1 MPVSVSSVHRLVKGA
16 VLGLALLGMA
26 AAVRAQDEDAGAQLT
41 LELRQ
46 LRSEVDFLRDQ
57 LETGGGV
64 ADVRF
69 ESLQARIDQSLE
81 YATAVSE
88 EADRASRLAESAL
101 RSTSEL
107 TFKIASLEETIAA
120 MQDQI
125 DALSAA
131 APPEAPEEVLDTA
144 PAPVAATDPAA
155 VEAEAEAGAD
165 QAVAA
170 VDEDAQPGA
179 VAPALPKD
187 RPEDGIPAHETLA
200 GDPDYVEPQSEA
212 NTEAGPETEAEPP
225 TEPESEAEP
234 AASATEAASA
244 DTPAGPADTAEIDTA
259 VDPDEADETETEDFS
274 DTFGAAAPVVPA
286 KRPEAPAHVAVNDD
300 SAALT
305 AATEIDEATR
315 EAFEAASD
323 LFDAGDFSGASA
335 ALRQVID
342 TGVLGDDEA
351 NALFMLG
358 TAYLRAGDY
367 PLAIQVLAQGLRSF
381 PTSDFAARSILNLAD
396 ALNAN
401 GQRAEGC
408 RLLSFVPV
416 EYPLDTDA
424 IADASARSEQLDC

>member
-1 MPVSVSSVHRLVKGA
+1 MPVSVSGVHRLVKGA
-16 VLGLALLGMA
+16 ALGLALLGVA
-26 AAVRAQDEDAGAQLT
+26 ATGGAQDEDAGAQLE

-46 LRSEVDFLRDQ
+46 LRGEVDFLRDQ

-69 ESLQARIDQSLE
+69 ESLQARIDQLLE
-81 YATAVSE
+81 YATAVNE
-88 EADRASRLAESAL
+88 EADSAARLAESAL

-120 MQDQI
+120 MQAQI
-125 DALSAA
+125 DALSASA
-131 APPEAPEEVLDTA
+131 DSTTSETASDPSPA
-144 PAPVAATDPAA
+144 PAD
-155 VEAEAEAGAD
+155 
-165 QAVAA
+165 AA
-170 VDEDAQPGA
+170 VDSAAQAGV
-179 VAPALPKD
+179 VAPALPKG
-187 RPEDGIPAHETLA
+187 RPEEGIPAHEALE
-200 GDPDYVEPQSEA
+200 GDPDYVEPDSEA
-212 NTEAGPETEAEPP
+212 NTEAGPETESQIEPETEPESDAEPP

-234 AASATEAASA
+234 AASAIEAAPA
-244 DTPAGPADTAEIDTA
+244 DTPADTVDTAEIDA
-259 VDPDEADETETEDFS
+259 ALDPDEADETETEDFS
-274 DTFGAAAPVVPA
+274 DTFGATAPVVPA
-286 KRPEAPAHVAVNDD
+286 KRPEAPAYVTIDDD
-300 SAALT
+300 SAVVSGSS
-305 AATEIDEATR
+305 EIDEATR
-315 EAFEAASD
+315 AAFEAASD
-323 LFDAGDFSGASA
+323 LFNSGDFSGASA

-342 TGVLGDDEA
+342 TGALGDDEA
-351 NALFMLG
+351 EALFMLG
-358 TAYLRAGDY
+358 TTYLRAGDY

>member
-1 MPVSVSSVHRLVKGA
+1 MPVSVSGVHRLAKGGA
-16 VLGLALLGMA
+16 LGLALLGMA
-26 AAVRAQDEDAGAQLT
+26 ATVRAQDEDSGAQLA

-69 ESLQARIDQSLE
+69 ESLQARIDQLLE

-101 RSTSEL
+101 RSASEF

-120 MQDQI
+120 LQDQI
-125 DALSAA
+125 DTLRAA
-131 APPEAPEEVLDTA
+131 APAAAPQEVLDTA
-144 PAPVAATDPAA
+144 PAPAAAPDPAA
-155 VEAEAEAGAD
+155 VDAEAD
-165 QAVAA
+165 QAV
-170 VDEDAQPGA
+170 

-187 RPEDGIPAHETLA
+187 RPEGGIPAHEALA
-200 GDPDYVEPQSEA
+200 GDPDYVEPEGGAEA
-212 NTEAGPETEAEPP
+212 EAEAAPETE
-225 TEPESEAEP
+225 TETETETESESESEASGAEVAQAGMP
-234 AASATEAASA
+234 AAA
-244 DTPAGPADTAEIDTA
+244 DDTA
-259 VDPDEADETETEDFS
+259 VSDTAAQPDEGSETETDTDTETEDFS
-274 DTFGAAAPVVPA
+274 DTFGAAAPAVPA
-286 KRPEAPAHVAVNDD
+286 VRPDAPDHFQLDD
-300 SAALT
+300 ASAAIASS
-305 AATEIDEATR
+305 AAIDEAPR
-315 EAFEAASD
+315 GAFGSAGELFEA
-323 LFDAGDFSGASA
+323 GDCRGASE

-342 TGVLGDDEA
+342 TGILGNDEA
-351 NALFMLG
+351 EALFMLG
-358 TAYLRAGDY
+358 TAYLRAGDH

-416 EYPLDTDA
+416 EYPLDTEA
-424 IADASARSEQLDC
+424 ISDASARSEQLDC

>member
-1 MPVSVSSVHRLVKGA
+1 MPVSVSGVHRLAKGGA
-16 VLGLALLGMA
+16 LGLALLGMA
-26 AAVRAQDEDAGAQLT
+26 ATVRAQDEDAGAQLA

-69 ESLQARIDQSLE
+69 ESLQARIDQLLD

-125 DALSAA
+125 DTLSAA
-131 APPEAPEEVLDTA
+131 APAAAPEEVPDTA
-144 PAPVAATDPAA
+144 PAPVAASDPAA
-155 VEAEAEAGAD
+155 VDAEAD
-165 QAVAA
+165 QAV
-170 VDEDAQPGA
+170 

-187 RPEDGIPAHETLA
+187 RPEDGIPAHEALA
-200 GDPDYVEPQSEA
+200 GDPDYVEPEGGAEAEAARETESETETETETVSEA
-212 NTEAGPETEAEPP
+212 SGAEV
-225 TEPESEAEP
+225 AQ
-234 AASATEAASA
+234 A
-244 DTPAGPADTAEIDTA
+244 DTPAAADDRAASDTAA
-259 VDPDEADETETEDFS
+259 QPDEGSETETDAEDFS
-274 DTFGAAAPVVPA
+274 DTFGAAAPAVPA
-286 KRPEAPAHVAVNDD
+286 LRPEAPAHVQLDD
-300 SAALT
+300 DRAAL
-305 AATEIDEATR
+305 AASAEIDEATR

-323 LFDAGDFSGASA
+323 LFEAGDFSGASA

-342 TGVLGDDEA
+342 TGALGSEEA
-351 NALFMLG
+351 EALYMLG

-424 IADASARSEQLDC
+424 ISDASARSEQLDC

>member
-1 MPVSVSSVHRLVKGA
+1 
-16 VLGLALLGMA
+16 MA
-26 AAVRAQDEDAGAQLT
+26 ATVRAQDEDAGAQLA

-69 ESLQARIDQSLE
+69 ESLQARIDQLLD

-125 DALSAA
+125 DTLSAA
-131 APPEAPEEVLDTA
+131 APAAAPEEVPDTA
-144 PAPVAATDPAA
+144 PAPVAASDPAA
-155 VEAEAEAGAD
+155 VDAEAD
-165 QAVAA
+165 QAV
-170 VDEDAQPGA
+170 

-187 RPEDGIPAHETLA
+187 RPEDGIPAHEALA
-200 GDPDYVEPQSEA
+200 GDPDYVEPEGGAEAEAARETESETETETETVSEA
-212 NTEAGPETEAEPP
+212 SGAKVAQ
-225 TEPESEAEP
+225 
-234 AASATEAASA
+234 A
-244 DTPAGPADTAEIDTA
+244 DTPAAADDTAGSDTA
-259 VDPDEADETETEDFS
+259 AQPDAGSETETETEDFS
-274 DTFGAAAPVVPA
+274 DTFGAAAPAVPA
-286 KRPEAPAHVAVNDD
+286 LRPEAPAHVQLDD
-300 SAALT
+300 DRAAL
-305 AATEIDEATR
+305 AASAEIDEATR

-323 LFDAGDFSGASA
+323 LFEAGDFSGASA

-342 TGVLGDDEA
+342 TGALGSEEA
-351 NALFMLG
+351 EALYMLG

-424 IADASARSEQLDC
+424 ISDASARSEQLDC

>member
-1 MPVSVSSVHRLVKGA
+1 MPVSVSGVHRLAKGGA
-16 VLGLALLGMA
+16 LGLALLGMA
-26 AAVRAQDEDAGAQLT
+26 ATVRAQDENAGIQLA

-69 ESLQARIDQSLE
+69 ESLQARIDQLLD

-120 MQDQI
+120 IQDQI
-125 DALSAA
+125 DTLSAA
-131 APPEAPEEVLDTA
+131 AHVAAPKEVSDTA
-144 PAPVAATDPAA
+144 PAPVAASVD
-155 VEAEAEAGAD
+155 AEAD
-165 QAVAA
+165 QAV
-170 VDEDAQPGA
+170 

-187 RPEDGIPAHETLA
+187 RPEDGMPAHQAIA
-200 GDPDYVEPQSEA
+200 GDPDDVQ
-212 NTEAGPETEAEPP
+212 PEGGVEAEAA
-225 TEPESEAEP
+225 PE
-234 AASATEAASA
+234 
-244 DTPAGPADTAEIDTA
+244 I
-259 VDPDEADETETEDFS
+259 ETETEDFS
-274 DTFGAAAPVVPA
+274 DTFGAAAPAVPA
-286 KRPEAPAHVAVNDD
+286 LRPEAPAHVQLDD
-300 SAALT
+300 DRAAL
-305 AATEIDEATR
+305 AASAEIDEATR

-323 LFDAGDFSGASA
+323 LFEAGDFSGASA

-342 TGVLGDDEA
+342 TGALGSEEA
-351 NALFMLG
+351 EALYILG

-424 IADASARSEQLDC
+424 ISDASARSEQLDC

>member
-1 MPVSVSSVHRLVKGA
+1 MPVSVSGVHRLAKGGA
-16 VLGLALLGMA
+16 LGLALLGMA
-26 AAVRAQDEDAGAQLT
+26 ATVRAQDEDAGAQLA

-69 ESLQARIDQSLE
+69 ESLQARIDQLLD

-125 DALSAA
+125 DTLSAA
-131 APPEAPEEVLDTA
+131 APAAAPEEVPDTA
-144 PAPVAATDPAA
+144 PAPVAASDPAA
-155 VEAEAEAGAD
+155 VDAEAD
-165 QAVAA
+165 QAV
-170 VDEDAQPGA
+170 

-187 RPEDGIPAHETLA
+187 RPENGIPAHEALA
-200 GDPDYVEPQSEA
+200 GDPDYVEPEGGAEAEAEAARETESETETVSEA
-212 NTEAGPETEAEPP
+212 SGAEV
-225 TEPESEAEP
+225 AQ
-234 AASATEAASA
+234 A
-244 DTPAGPADTAEIDTA
+244 DTPAAADDRAASDTAA
-259 VDPDEADETETEDFS
+259 QPDEGSETETDAEDFS
-274 DTFGAAAPVVPA
+274 DTFGAAAPAVPA
-286 KRPEAPAHVAVNDD
+286 LRPEAPAHVQLDD
-300 SAALT
+300 DRAAL
-305 AATEIDEATR
+305 AASAEIDEATR

-323 LFDAGDFSGASA
+323 LFEAGDFSGASA

-342 TGVLGDDEA
+342 TGALGSEEA
-351 NALFMLG
+351 EALYMLG

-424 IADASARSEQLDC
+424 ISDASARSEQLDC

>member
-1 MPVSVSSVHRLVKGA
+1 MPVSVSGVHRLAKGGA
-16 VLGLALLGMA
+16 LGLALLGMA
-26 AAVRAQDEDAGAQLT
+26 ATVRAQDEDSGAQLA

-69 ESLQARIDQSLE
+69 ESLQARIDQLLE

-101 RSTSEL
+101 RSASEL

-125 DALSAA
+125 DTLSAA
-131 APPEAPEEVLDTA
+131 APAAAPQEVLDTA
-144 PAPVAATDPAA
+144 PAPVAASDPAA
-155 VEAEAEAGAD
+155 VDAEAD
-165 QAVAA
+165 QAV
-170 VDEDAQPGA
+170 

-187 RPEDGIPAHETLA
+187 RPEGGIPAHEALA
-200 GDPDYVEPQSEA
+200 GDPDYVEPEGGAEA
-212 NTEAGPETEAEPP
+212 EAAPETE
-225 TEPESEAEP
+225 TETETETESESESEASGAEVAQAGMP
-234 AASATEAASA
+234 AAA
-244 DTPAGPADTAEIDTA
+244 DDTA
-259 VDPDEADETETEDFS
+259 VSDTAAQPDEGSETETDTDTETEDFS
-274 DTFGAAAPVVPA
+274 DTFGAAAPAVPA
-286 KRPEAPAHVAVNDD
+286 VRPDAPDHFQLDDD
-300 SAALT
+300 SADIASS
-305 AATEIDEATR
+305 AEIDEATR
-315 EAFEAASD
+315 EAFETASD
-323 LFDAGDFSGASA
+323 LFEAGDFRGASE

-342 TGVLGDDEA
+342 TGILGNDEA
-351 NALFMLG
+351 EALFMLG
-358 TAYLRAGDY
+358 TAYLRAGNH

-416 EYPLDTDA
+416 EYPLDTEA
-424 IADASARSEQLDC
+424 ISDASARSEQLDC

>member
-1 MPVSVSSVHRLVKGA
+1 MVYLERDRTGMPVSVSGVHRLAKGGA
-16 VLGLALLGMA
+16 LGLALLGMA
-26 AAVRAQDEDAGAQLT
+26 ATVRAQDEDAGAQLA

-69 ESLQARIDQSLE
+69 ESLQARIDQLLD

-125 DALSAA
+125 DTLSAA
-131 APPEAPEEVLDTA
+131 APAAAPEEVPDTA
-144 PAPVAATDPAA
+144 PAPVAASDPAA
-155 VEAEAEAGAD
+155 VDAEAD
-165 QAVAA
+165 QAV
-170 VDEDAQPGA
+170 

-187 RPEDGIPAHETLA
+187 RPEDGIPAHEALA
-200 GDPDYVEPQSEA
+200 GDPDYEEPEGGAAAEAARETESETETVSEA
-212 NTEAGPETEAEPP
+212 SGAEV
-225 TEPESEAEP
+225 AQ
-234 AASATEAASA
+234 A
-244 DTPAGPADTAEIDTA
+244 DTPAAADDRAGSDTAA
-259 VDPDEADETETEDFS
+259 QPDAGSETETDAEDFS
-274 DTFGAAAPVVPA
+274 DTFGAAAPAVPA
-286 KRPEAPAHVAVNDD
+286 LRPEAPAHVQLDD
-300 SAALT
+300 DRAAL
-305 AATEIDEATR
+305 AALAEIDEATR

-323 LFDAGDFSGASA
+323 LFEAGDFSGASA

-342 TGVLGDDEA
+342 TGALGSEEA
-351 NALFMLG
+351 EAFYMLG

-424 IADASARSEQLDC
+424 ISDASARSEQLDC

>member
-1 MPVSVSSVHRLVKGA
+1 MPVSVSGVHRLAKGGA
-16 VLGLALLGMA
+16 LGLALLGMA
-26 AAVRAQDEDAGAQLT
+26 ATVRAQDEDAGAQLA

-69 ESLQARIDQSLE
+69 ESLQARIDQLLD

-125 DALSAA
+125 DTLSAA
-131 APPEAPEEVLDTA
+131 APAAAPEEVPDTA
-144 PAPVAATDPAA
+144 PAPVAASDPAA
-155 VEAEAEAGAD
+155 VDAEAD
-165 QAVAA
+165 QAV
-170 VDEDAQPGA
+170 

-187 RPEDGIPAHETLA
+187 RPENGIPAHEALA
-200 GDPDYVEPQSEA
+200 GDPDYIEPE
-212 NTEAGPETEAEPP
+212 GGTEAEAEAAQE
-225 TEPESEAEP
+225 TESETETETETVSEASGAEV
-234 AASATEAASA
+234 AQA
-244 DTPAGPADTAEIDTA
+244 DTPAAADDRAASDTAA
-259 VDPDEADETETEDFS
+259 QPDEGSETETDAEDFS
-274 DTFGAAAPVVPA
+274 DTFGAAAPAVPA
-286 KRPEAPAHVAVNDD
+286 LRPEAPAHVQLDD
-300 SAALT
+300 DRAAL
-305 AATEIDEATR
+305 AASAEIDEATR

-323 LFDAGDFSGASA
+323 LFEAGDFSGASA

-342 TGVLGDDEA
+342 TGALGSEEA
-351 NALFMLG
+351 EALYMLG

-424 IADASARSEQLDC
+424 ISDASARSEQLDC

>member
-1 MPVSVSSVHRLVKGA
+1 MVYLERDRTGMPVSVSGLHRLAKGGA
-16 VLGLALLGMA
+16 LGLALLGMA
-26 AAVRAQDEDAGAQLT
+26 ATVRAQDEDAGAQLA

-69 ESLQARIDQSLE
+69 ESLQARIDQLLD

-125 DALSAA
+125 DTLSAA
-131 APPEAPEEVLDTA
+131 APAAAPEEVPDTA
-144 PAPVAATDPAA
+144 PAPVAASDTAA
-155 VEAEAEAGAD
+155 VDAEAD
-165 QAVAA
+165 QAV
-170 VDEDAQPGA
+170 

-187 RPEDGIPAHETLA
+187 RPEDGIPAHEALA
-200 GDPDYVEPQSEA
+200 GDPDYVEPEGGAEAEAARETESETETETETVSEA
-212 NTEAGPETEAEPP
+212 SGAEV
-225 TEPESEAEP
+225 AQ
-234 AASATEAASA
+234 A
-244 DTPAGPADTAEIDTA
+244 DTPVAADDRAASDTAA
-259 VDPDEADETETEDFS
+259 QPDAGSETETDAEDFS
-274 DTFGAAAPVVPA
+274 DTFGAAAPAVPA
-286 KRPEAPAHVAVNDD
+286 LRPEAPAHVQLDD
-300 SAALT
+300 DRAAL
-305 AATEIDEATR
+305 AASAEIDEATR

-323 LFDAGDFSGASA
+323 LFEAGDFSGASA

-342 TGVLGDDEA
+342 TGALGSEEA
-351 NALFMLG
+351 EALYMLG

-424 IADASARSEQLDC
+424 ISDASARSEQLDC

>member
-1 MPVSVSSVHRLVKGA
+1 MPVSVSGVHRLAKGGA
-16 VLGLALLGMA
+16 LGLALLGMA
-26 AAVRAQDEDAGAQLT
+26 ATVRAQDEDSGAQLA

-69 ESLQARIDQSLE
+69 ESLQARIDQLLE

-101 RSTSEL
+101 RSASEL

-125 DALSAA
+125 DTLSAA
-131 APPEAPEEVLDTA
+131 APAAAPQEVLDTA
-144 PAPVAATDPAA
+144 PAPVAASGPAA
-155 VEAEAEAGAD
+155 VDAEAD
-165 QAVAA
+165 QAV
-170 VDEDAQPGA
+170 

-187 RPEDGIPAHETLA
+187 RPEGGIPAHEALA
-200 GDPDYVEPQSEA
+200 GDPDYVEPEGGAEA
-212 NTEAGPETEAEPP
+212 EAEAAPETE
-225 TEPESEAEP
+225 TETETETESESESEASGAEVAQAGMP
-234 AASATEAASA
+234 AAA
-244 DTPAGPADTAEIDTA
+244 DDTA
-259 VDPDEADETETEDFS
+259 VSDTAAQPDEGSETETDTDTETEDFS
-274 DTFGAAAPVVPA
+274 DTFGAAAPAVPA
-286 KRPEAPAHVAVNDD
+286 VRPDAPDHFQLDDD
-300 SAALT
+300 SADIASS
-305 AATEIDEATR
+305 AVIDEATR
-315 EAFEAASD
+315 EAFETASD
-323 LFDAGDFSGASA
+323 LFEAGDFRGASE

-342 TGVLGDDEA
+342 TGILGNDEA
-351 NALFMLG
+351 EALFMLG
-358 TAYLRAGDY
+358 TAYLRAGDH

-416 EYPLDTDA
+416 EYPLDTEA
-424 IADASARSEQLDC
+424 ISDASARSEQLDC

>member
-1 MPVSVSSVHRLVKGA
+1 MPVSVSGVHRLVKGA
-16 VLGLALLGMA
+16 ALGLALLGVA
-26 AAVRAQDEDAGAQLT
+26 ATGGAQDEDAGAQLE

-46 LRSEVDFLRDQ
+46 LRGEVDFLRDQ

-69 ESLQARIDQSLE
+69 ESLQARIDQLLE
-81 YATAVSE
+81 YATAVNE
-88 EADRASRLAESAL
+88 EADSAARLAESAL

-120 MQDQI
+120 MQAQI
-125 DALSAA
+125 DALSASA
-131 APPEAPEEVLDTA
+131 DSTTSETA
-144 PAPVAATDPAA
+144 SDPSPAPTD
-155 VEAEAEAGAD
+155 
-165 QAVAA
+165 AA
-170 VDEDAQPGA
+170 VDSAAQAGV
-179 VAPALPKD
+179 VAPALPKG
-187 RPEDGIPAHETLA
+187 RPEEGIPAHEALE
-200 GDPDYVEPQSEA
+200 GDPDYVEPDSEA
-212 NTEAGPETEAEPP
+212 NTEAGPETEPESDAEPP
-225 TEPESEAEP
+225 TEPEPEPESEAEP
-234 AASATEAASA
+234 AASATEAAPA
-244 DTPAGPADTAEIDTA
+244 DTPADTVDTAEIDTA
-259 VDPDEADETETEDFS
+259 VDPDEADEPETEDFS

-286 KRPEAPAHVAVNDD
+286 KRPEAPAYVTIDDD
-300 SAALT
+300 SAVVSGSS
-305 AATEIDEATR
+305 EIDEATR

-323 LFDAGDFSGASA
+323 LFNSGDFSGASA

-351 NALFMLG
+351 EALFMLG
-358 TAYLRAGDY
+358 TTYLRAGDY

>member
-1 MPVSVSSVHRLVKGA
+1 MPVSVSGVHRLAKGGA
-16 VLGLALLGMA
+16 LGLALLGMA
-26 AAVRAQDEDAGAQLT
+26 ATVRAQDEDAGAQLA

-69 ESLQARIDQSLE
+69 ESLQARIDQLLD

-125 DALSAA
+125 DTLSAA
-131 APPEAPEEVLDTA
+131 APAAAPEEVPDTA
-144 PAPVAATDPAA
+144 PAPVAASDPAA
-155 VEAEAEAGAD
+155 VGAEAD
-165 QAVAA
+165 QAV
-170 VDEDAQPGA
+170 

-187 RPEDGIPAHETLA
+187 RPENGIPAHEALA
-200 GDPDYVEPQSEA
+200 GDLDYIEPE
-212 NTEAGPETEAEPP
+212 GGTEAEAEAAQE
-225 TEPESEAEP
+225 TESETETETETVSEASGAEV
-234 AASATEAASA
+234 AQA
-244 DTPAGPADTAEIDTA
+244 DTPAAADDRAASDTAA
-259 VDPDEADETETEDFS
+259 QPDEGRETETDAEDFS
-274 DTFGAAAPVVPA
+274 DTFGAAAPAVPA
-286 KRPEAPAHVAVNDD
+286 LRPEAPTHVQLDD
-300 SAALT
+300 DRAAL
-305 AATEIDEATR
+305 AASAEIDEATR

-323 LFDAGDFSGASA
+323 LFEAGDFSGASA

-342 TGVLGDDEA
+342 TGALGSEEA
-351 NALFMLG
+351 EALYMLG

-424 IADASARSEQLDC
+424 ISDASARSEQLDC

>member
-1 MPVSVSSVHRLVKGA
+1 MPVSVSGLHRLAKGGA
-16 VLGLALLGMA
+16 LGLALFGMA
-26 AAVRAQDEDAGAQLT
+26 ATVRAQDEDAGAQLA

-69 ESLQARIDQSLE
+69 ESLQARIDQLLD

-125 DALSAA
+125 DTLSAA
-131 APPEAPEEVLDTA
+131 APAAAPEEVPDTA
-144 PAPVAATDPAA
+144 PAPVAASDTAA
-155 VEAEAEAGAD
+155 VDAEAD
-165 QAVAA
+165 QAV
-170 VDEDAQPGA
+170 

-200 GDPDYVEPQSEA
+200 GDPDYVEPEGGAEAEAARETESETETVSEA
-212 NTEAGPETEAEPP
+212 SGAEV
-225 TEPESEAEP
+225 AQ
-234 AASATEAASA
+234 A
-244 DTPAGPADTAEIDTA
+244 DTPAAADDRAGSDTAA
-259 VDPDEADETETEDFS
+259 QPDEGSETETETEDFS
-274 DTFGAAAPVVPA
+274 DTFGAAAPAVPA
-286 KRPEAPAHVAVNDD
+286 LRPEAPAHVQLDD
-300 SAALT
+300 DRAAL
-305 AATEIDEATR
+305 AASAEIDEATR

-323 LFDAGDFSGASA
+323 LFEAGDFSGASA

-342 TGVLGDDEA
+342 TGALGSEEA
-351 NALFMLG
+351 EALYMLG

-424 IADASARSEQLDC
+424 ISDASARSEQLDC

>member
-1 MPVSVSSVHRLVKGA
+1 MPVSVSGVHRLVKGA
-16 VLGLALLGMA
+16 ALGLALLGVA
-26 AAVRAQDEDAGAQLT
+26 ATGGAQDEDAGAQLE

-46 LRSEVDFLRDQ
+46 LRGEVDFLRDQ

-69 ESLQARIDQSLE
+69 ESLQARIDQLLE
-81 YATAVSE
+81 YATAVNE
-88 EADRASRLAESAL
+88 EADSAARLAESAL

-120 MQDQI
+120 MQAQI
-125 DALSAA
+125 DALSASA
-131 APPEAPEEVLDTA
+131 DSTTSETASDPSPA
-144 PAPVAATDPAA
+144 PAD
-155 VEAEAEAGAD
+155 
-165 QAVAA
+165 AA
-170 VDEDAQPGA
+170 VDSAAQAGV
-179 VAPALPKD
+179 VAPALPKG
-187 RPEDGIPAHETLA
+187 RPEEGIPAHEALE
-200 GDPDYVEPQSEA
+200 GDPDYVEPDSEA
-212 NTEAGPETEAEPP
+212 NTEAGPETEPESDAEPP
-225 TEPESEAEP
+225 TEPEPEAEP
-234 AASATEAASA
+234 AASATEAAPA
-244 DTPAGPADTAEIDTA
+244 DTPADTFDTAEIDTA

-286 KRPEAPAHVAVNDD
+286 KRPEAPAYVTIDDD
-300 SAALT
+300 SAVVSGSS
-305 AATEIDEATR
+305 EIDEATR

-323 LFDAGDFSGASA
+323 LFNSGDFSGASA

-351 NALFMLG
+351 EALFMLG
-358 TAYLRAGDY
+358 TTYLRAGDY

>member
-1 MPVSVSSVHRLVKGA
+1 MPVSVSGVHRLVKGA
-16 VLGLALLGMA
+16 ALGLALLGVA
-26 AAVRAQDEDAGAQLT
+26 ATGGAQDEDAGAQLE

-46 LRSEVDFLRDQ
+46 LRGEVDFLRDQ

-69 ESLQARIDQSLE
+69 ESLQARIDQLLE
-81 YATAVSE
+81 YATAVNE
-88 EADRASRLAESAL
+88 EADSAARLAESAL

-120 MQDQI
+120 MQAQI
-125 DALSAA
+125 DALSASA
-131 APPEAPEEVLDTA
+131 DSATPETA
-144 PAPVAATDPAA
+144 SDPSPAPTD
-155 VEAEAEAGAD
+155 
-165 QAVAA
+165 AA
-170 VDEDAQPGA
+170 VDSAAQAGV
-179 VAPALPKD
+179 VAPALPKG
-187 RPEDGIPAHETLA
+187 RPEEGIPAHEALE
-200 GDPDYVEPQSEA
+200 GDPDYVEPDSEA
-212 NTEAGPETEAEPP
+212 NTEAGPETEPESDAEPP
-225 TEPESEAEP
+225 TEPEPEAEP
-234 AASATEAASA
+234 AASATEAAPA
-244 DTPAGPADTAEIDTA
+244 DTPADTFDTAEIDTA

-286 KRPEAPAHVAVNDD
+286 KRPEAPAYVTIDDD
-300 SAALT
+300 SAVVSGSS
-305 AATEIDEATR
+305 EIDEATR

-323 LFDAGDFSGASA
+323 LFNSGDFSGASA

-351 NALFMLG
+351 EALFMLG
-358 TAYLRAGDY
+358 TTYLRAGDY

>member
-1 MPVSVSSVHRLVKGA
+1 MPVSVSGVHRLVKGA
-16 VLGLALLGMA
+16 ALGLALLGVA
-26 AAVRAQDEDAGAQLT
+26 ATGGAQDEDAGAQLE

-46 LRSEVDFLRDQ
+46 LRGEVDFLRDQ

-69 ESLQARIDQSLE
+69 ESLQARIDQLLE
-81 YATAVSE
+81 YATAVNE
-88 EADRASRLAESAL
+88 EADSAARLAESAL

-107 TFKIASLEETIAA
+107 TFKIASLEEIIAA
-120 MQDQI
+120 MQAQI
-125 DALSAA
+125 DALSASA
-131 APPEAPEEVLDTA
+131 DSTTSETASDPSPA
-144 PAPVAATDPAA
+144 PAD
-155 VEAEAEAGAD
+155 
-165 QAVAA
+165 AA
-170 VDEDAQPGA
+170 VDSAAQAGV
-179 VAPALPKD
+179 VAPALPKG
-187 RPEDGIPAHETLA
+187 RPEEGIPAHEALE
-200 GDPDYVEPQSEA
+200 GDPDYVEPDSDA
-212 NTEAGPETEAEPP
+212 NTEAGPETEPESDAEPP
-225 TEPESEAEP
+225 TEPEPEPESEAEP
-234 AASATEAASA
+234 AASATEAAPA
-244 DTPAGPADTAEIDTA
+244 DTPADTVDTAEIDA
-259 VDPDEADETETEDFS
+259 ALDPDEADETETEDFS

-286 KRPEAPAHVAVNDD
+286 KRPEAPAYVTIDDD
-300 SAALT
+300 SAVVSGSS
-305 AATEIDEATR
+305 EIDGATR

-323 LFDAGDFSGASA
+323 LFNSGDFSGASA

-351 NALFMLG
+351 EALFMLG
-358 TAYLRAGDY
+358 TTYLRAGDY

>member
-1 MPVSVSSVHRLVKGA
+1 MPVSVSGVHRLVKGA
-16 VLGLALLGMA
+16 ALGLALLGVA
-26 AAVRAQDEDAGAQLT
+26 ATGGAQDEDAGAQLE

-46 LRSEVDFLRDQ
+46 LRGEVDFLRDQ

-69 ESLQARIDQSLE
+69 ESLQARIDQLLE
-81 YATAVSE
+81 YATAVNE
-88 EADRASRLAESAL
+88 EADSAARLAESAL

-120 MQDQI
+120 MQAQI
-125 DALSAA
+125 DALSASTDSTTSETA
-131 APPEAPEEVLDTA
+131 SDPSPA
-144 PAPVAATDPAA
+144 PAD
-155 VEAEAEAGAD
+155 
-165 QAVAA
+165 AA
-170 VDEDAQPGA
+170 VDSAAQAGV

-187 RPEDGIPAHETLA
+187 RPEEGIPAHEALE
-200 GDPDYVEPQSEA
+200 GDPDYVEPDSEA
-212 NTEAGPETEAEPP
+212 NTEAGPETESQTEPETEPESDGEPP
-225 TEPESEAEP
+225 TEPEPEPESEAEP
-234 AASATEAASA
+234 AASATEAAPA
-244 DTPAGPADTAEIDTA
+244 DTPADTVDTAEIDTA
-259 VDPDEADETETEDFS
+259 VDPDEADEPETEDFS

-286 KRPEAPAHVAVNDD
+286 KRPEASAYVTIDDD
-300 SAALT
+300 SAVVSGSS
-305 AATEIDEATR
+305 EIDEATR

-323 LFDAGDFSGASA
+323 LFNSGDFSGASA

-351 NALFMLG
+351 EALFMLG
-358 TAYLRAGDY
+358 TTYLRAGDY

>member
-1 MPVSVSSVHRLVKGA
+1 MPVSVSGVHRLVKGA
-16 VLGLALLGMA
+16 ALGLALLGVA
-26 AAVRAQDEDAGAQLT
+26 ATGGAQDEDAGAQLE

-46 LRSEVDFLRDQ
+46 LRGEVDFLRDQ

-69 ESLQARIDQSLE
+69 ESLQARIDQLLE
-81 YATAVSE
+81 YATAVNE
-88 EADRASRLAESAL
+88 EADSAARLAESAL

-120 MQDQI
+120 MQAQI
-125 DALSAA
+125 DALSASA
-131 APPEAPEEVLDTA
+131 DSTTSETASDPSPA
-144 PAPVAATDPAA
+144 PAD
-155 VEAEAEAGAD
+155 
-165 QAVAA
+165 AA
-170 VDEDAQPGA
+170 VDSAAQAGV

-187 RPEDGIPAHETLA
+187 RPEEGIPAHEALE
-200 GDPDYVEPQSEA
+200 GDPDYVEPDSEA
-212 NTEAGPETEAEPP
+212 NTEAGPETEPESDAEPP
-225 TEPESEAEP
+225 TEPEPEPESEAEP
-234 AASATEAASA
+234 AASATEAAPA
-244 DTPAGPADTAEIDTA
+244 DTPADTVDTAEIDTA
-259 VDPDEADETETEDFS
+259 VDPDEADEPETEDFS

-286 KRPEAPAHVAVNDD
+286 KRPEAPAYVTIDDD
-300 SAALT
+300 SAVVSGSS
-305 AATEIDEATR
+305 EIDEATR

-323 LFDAGDFSGASA
+323 LFNSGDFSGASA

-351 NALFMLG
+351 EALFMLG
-358 TAYLRAGDY
+358 TTYLRAGDY

>member
-1 MPVSVSSVHRLVKGA
+1 MPVSVSGVYRLAKGGA
-16 VLGLALLGMA
+16 LGLALLGMA
-26 AAVRAQDEDAGAQLT
+26 ATVRAQDEDSGAQLA

-69 ESLQARIDQSLE
+69 ESLQARIDQLLE

-101 RSTSEL
+101 RSASEF

-125 DALSAA
+125 DTLSAA
-131 APPEAPEEVLDTA
+131 APAAAPQEVLDTA
-144 PAPVAATDPAA
+144 PAPVAASDPAA
-155 VEAEAEAGAD
+155 VDAEAD
-165 QAVAA
+165 QAV
-170 VDEDAQPGA
+170 

-187 RPEDGIPAHETLA
+187 RPEGGIPAHEALA
-200 GDPDYVEPQSEA
+200 GDPDYVEPEGGAEA
-212 NTEAGPETEAEPP
+212 EAAPETE
-225 TEPESEAEP
+225 TETATETETETETESEAEASGAEVAQADMP
-234 AASATEAASA
+234 AAA
-244 DTPAGPADTAEIDTA
+244 DDTA
-259 VDPDEADETETEDFS
+259 VSDTAAQPDEGSETETDTETEDFS
-274 DTFGAAAPVVPA
+274 DTFGAAAPAVPA
-286 KRPEAPAHVAVNDD
+286 VPAVRPDAPDHFQLDDD
-300 SAALT
+300 SADIASS
-305 AATEIDEATR
+305 AEIDEATR
-315 EAFEAASD
+315 EAFETASD
-323 LFDAGDFSGASA
+323 LFEAGDFRGASE

-342 TGVLGDDEA
+342 TGILGNDEA
-351 NALFMLG
+351 EALFMLG
-358 TAYLRAGDY
+358 TAYLRAGDH

-381 PTSDFAARSILNLAD
+381 PTSGFAARSILNLAD

-424 IADASARSEQLDC
+424 ISNASARSEQLDC

>member
-1 MPVSVSSVHRLVKGA
+1 MPVSVSGVHRLAKGGA
-16 VLGLALLGMA
+16 LGLALLGMA
-26 AAVRAQDEDAGAQLT
+26 ATVRAQDEDAGAQLA

-69 ESLQARIDQSLE
+69 ESLQARIDQLLD

-125 DALSAA
+125 DTLSAA
-131 APPEAPEEVLDTA
+131 APAAAPEEVPDTA
-144 PAPVAATDPAA
+144 PAPVAASDPAA
-155 VEAEAEAGAD
+155 VDAEAD
-165 QAVAA
+165 QAV
-170 VDEDAQPGA
+170 

-200 GDPDYVEPQSEA
+200 GDPDYVELEGGAEAEAEAARETETETETETVSEA
-212 NTEAGPETEAEPP
+212 SGAEV
-225 TEPESEAEP
+225 AQ
-234 AASATEAASA
+234 A
-244 DTPAGPADTAEIDTA
+244 DTPAAADDRAGSDTAA
-259 VDPDEADETETEDFS
+259 QPDEGSETETETEDFS
-274 DTFGAAAPVVPA
+274 DTFGAAAPAVPA
-286 KRPEAPAHVAVNDD
+286 LRPEAPAHVQLDD
-300 SAALT
+300 DRAAL
-305 AATEIDEATR
+305 AASAEIDEATR

-323 LFDAGDFSGASA
+323 LFEAGDFSGASA

-342 TGVLGDDEA
+342 TGALGSEEA
-351 NALFMLG
+351 EALYMLG

-367 PLAIQVLAQGLRSF
+367 TLAIQVLAQGLRSF

-424 IADASARSEQLDC
+424 ISDASARSEQLDC

>member
-1 MPVSVSSVHRLVKGA
+1 MPVSVSGVHRLAKGGA
-16 VLGLALLGMA
+16 LGLALLGMA
-26 AAVRAQDEDAGAQLT
+26 ATVRAQDEDAGAQLA

-64 ADVRF
+64 ADVRL
-69 ESLQARIDQSLE
+69 ESLQARIDQLLE

-125 DALSAA
+125 DTLSAA
-131 APPEAPEEVLDTA
+131 APAAAPEEVPDTT
-144 PAPVAATDPAA
+144 PAPVAVSDPAA
-155 VEAEAEAGAD
+155 VDAEAD
-165 QAVAA
+165 QAV
-170 VDEDAQPGA
+170 

-187 RPEDGIPAHETLA
+187 RPEDGIPAHEALA
-200 GDPDYVEPQSEA
+200 GDPDYVEPEGGAEAEAARQTESETETETETVSEA
-212 NTEAGPETEAEPP
+212 SGAEV
-225 TEPESEAEP
+225 AQ
-234 AASATEAASA
+234 A
-244 DTPAGPADTAEIDTA
+244 DTPAAADDRAGSDTAAQPDAGSETA
-259 VDPDEADETETEDFS
+259 AETEDFS
-274 DTFGAAAPVVPA
+274 DTFGAAAPAVPA
-286 KRPEAPAHVAVNDD
+286 LRPEAPAHVQLDD
-300 SAALT
+300 DRAAL
-305 AATEIDEATR
+305 AASAEIDEATS

-323 LFDAGDFSGASA
+323 LFEAGDFSGASA

-342 TGVLGDDEA
+342 TGALGSEEA
-351 NALFMLG
+351 EALYMLG

-424 IADASARSEQLDC
+424 ISDASARSEQLDC

>member
-69 ESLQARIDQSLE
+69 ETLQARIDQLLD

-125 DALSAA
+125 DTLSSAA
-131 APPEAPEEVLDTA
+131 PAAAPEEVPDTA
-144 PAPVAATDPAA
+144 PAPVAASDPAA
-155 VEAEAEAGAD
+155 GDAEAD
-165 QAVAA
+165 QAV
-170 VDEDAQPGA
+170 

-187 RPEDGIPAHETLA
+187 RPEDGIPAHEALA
-200 GDPDYVEPQSEA
+200 GDPDYVEPEGGAEAARETESETETETETVSEA
-212 NTEAGPETEAEPP
+212 SGAEV
-225 TEPESEAEP
+225 AQ
-234 AASATEAASA
+234 A
-244 DTPAGPADTAEIDTA
+244 DTPAAANDRAASDTAA
-259 VDPDEADETETEDFS
+259 QPDEGSETETDAEDFS
-274 DTFGAAAPVVPA
+274 DTFGAAAPAVPA
-286 KRPEAPAHVAVNDD
+286 LRPEAPAHVQLDD
-300 SAALT
+300 DRAAL
-305 AATEIDEATR
+305 AASAEIDEATR

-323 LFDAGDFSGASA
+323 LFEAGDFSGASA

-342 TGVLGDDEA
+342 TGALGSEEA
-351 NALFMLG
+351 EALYMLG

-424 IADASARSEQLDC
+424 ISDASARSEQLDC

>member
-1 MPVSVSSVHRLVKGA
+1 MVYLERDRTGMPVSVSGVHRLAKGGA
-16 VLGLALLGMA
+16 LGLALLGMA
-26 AAVRAQDEDAGAQLT
+26 ATVRAQDEDAGAQLA

-69 ESLQARIDQSLE
+69 ESLQARIDQLLD

-125 DALSAA
+125 DTLSAA
-131 APPEAPEEVLDTA
+131 APAAAPEEVPDTA
-144 PAPVAATDPAA
+144 PAPVAASDPAA
-155 VEAEAEAGAD
+155 VDAEAD
-165 QAVAA
+165 QAV
-170 VDEDAQPGA
+170 

-187 RPEDGIPAHETLA
+187 RPEDGIPAHEALA
-200 GDPDYVEPQSEA
+200 GDPDYVEPEGGAEAEAARETESETETETETVSEA
-212 NTEAGPETEAEPP
+212 SGAEV
-225 TEPESEAEP
+225 AQ
-234 AASATEAASA
+234 A
-244 DTPAGPADTAEIDTA
+244 DTPAAADDRAGSDTAA
-259 VDPDEADETETEDFS
+259 QPDEGSETETDAEDFS
-274 DTFGAAAPVVPA
+274 DTFGAAAPAVPA
-286 KRPEAPAHVAVNDD
+286 LRPEAPAHVQLDD
-300 SAALT
+300 DRAAL
-305 AATEIDEATR
+305 AASAEIDEATR

-323 LFDAGDFSGASA
+323 LFEAGDFSGASA

-342 TGVLGDDEA
+342 TGALGSEEA
-351 NALFMLG
+351 EALYMLG

-424 IADASARSEQLDC
+424 ISDASARSEQLDC

>member
-1 MPVSVSSVHRLVKGA
+1 ML
-16 VLGLALLGMA
+16 
-26 AAVRAQDEDAGAQLT
+26 D
-41 LELRQ
+41 
-46 LRSEVDFLRDQ
+46 
-57 LETGGGV
+57 
-64 ADVRF
+64 
-69 ESLQARIDQSLE
+69 

-125 DALSAA
+125 DTLSAA
-131 APPEAPEEVLDTA
+131 APAAAPEEVPDTA
-144 PAPVAATDPAA
+144 PAPVAASDPAA
-155 VEAEAEAGAD
+155 VDAEAD
-165 QAVAA
+165 QAV
-170 VDEDAQPGA
+170 

-187 RPEDGIPAHETLA
+187 RPEDGIPAHEALA
-200 GDPDYVEPQSEA
+200 GDPDYVEPEGGAEAEAAAARETETETETETVSEA
-212 NTEAGPETEAEPP
+212 SGAEV
-225 TEPESEAEP
+225 AQ
-234 AASATEAASA
+234 A
-244 DTPAGPADTAEIDTA
+244 DTPAAADDRAGSDTAA
-259 VDPDEADETETEDFS
+259 QPDEGSETETDAEDFS
-274 DTFGAAAPVVPA
+274 DTFGAAAPAVPA
-286 KRPEAPAHVAVNDD
+286 LRPEAPAHVQLDD
-300 SAALT
+300 DRAAL
-305 AATEIDEATR
+305 AASAEIDEATR

-323 LFDAGDFSGASA
+323 LFEAGDFSGASA

-342 TGVLGDDEA
+342 TGALGSEEA
-351 NALFMLG
+351 EALYMLG

-424 IADASARSEQLDC
+424 ISDASARSEQLDC

>member
-1 MPVSVSSVHRLVKGA
+1 MPVSVSGVHRLAKGGA
-16 VLGLALLGMA
+16 LGLALLGMA
-26 AAVRAQDEDAGAQLT
+26 ATVRAQDEDAGAQLA

-69 ESLQARIDQSLE
+69 ESLQARIDQLLD

-125 DALSAA
+125 DTLSAA
-131 APPEAPEEVLDTA
+131 APAAAPEEVPDTA
-144 PAPVAATDPAA
+144 PAPVAASDPAA
-155 VEAEAEAGAD
+155 VDAEAD
-165 QAVAA
+165 QAV
-170 VDEDAQPGA
+170 

-187 RPEDGIPAHETLA
+187 RPEDGIPAHEALA
-200 GDPDYVEPQSEA
+200 GDPDYVEPEGGAEAEAEAARETETETETETVSEA
-212 NTEAGPETEAEPP
+212 SGAEV
-225 TEPESEAEP
+225 AQ
-234 AASATEAASA
+234 A
-244 DTPAGPADTAEIDTA
+244 DTPAAADDRAASDTAA
-259 VDPDEADETETEDFS
+259 QPDEGSETETDAEDFS
-274 DTFGAAAPVVPA
+274 DTFGAAAPAVPA
-286 KRPEAPAHVAVNDD
+286 LRPEAPAHVQLDD
-300 SAALT
+300 DRAAL
-305 AATEIDEATR
+305 AASAEIDEATR

-323 LFDAGDFSGASA
+323 LFEAGDFSGASA

-342 TGVLGDDEA
+342 TGALGSEEA
-351 NALFMLG
+351 EALYMLG

-424 IADASARSEQLDC
+424 ISDASARSEQLDC

>member
-1 MPVSVSSVHRLVKGA
+1 MVYLERDRTGMPVSVSSVHRLAKGGA
-16 VLGLALLGMA
+16 LGLALLGMA
-26 AAVRAQDEDAGAQLT
+26 ATVRAQEEDSGAQLA

-69 ESLQARIDQSLE
+69 ESLQARIDQLLE

-88 EADRASRLAESAL
+88 EADRASQLAESAL
-101 RSTSEL
+101 RSASEL
-107 TFKIASLEETIAA
+107 TFKIVSLEETIAA

-125 DALSAA
+125 DTLRAA
-131 APPEAPEEVLDTA
+131 APATAPEEVPDTA
-144 PAPVAATDPAA
+144 PAPVAASDPAA
-155 VEAEAEAGAD
+155 VDAEAD
-165 QAVAA
+165 QAV
-170 VDEDAQPGA
+170 

-187 RPEDGIPAHETLA
+187 RPENGIPAHEALA
-200 GDPDYVEPQSEA
+200 GDPDYIEPE
-212 NTEAGPETEAEPP
+212 GGTEAEAEAAQE
-225 TEPESEAEP
+225 TESETETETETVSEASGAEV
-234 AASATEAASA
+234 AQA
-244 DTPAGPADTAEIDTA
+244 DTPAAADDRAASDTAA
-259 VDPDEADETETEDFS
+259 QPDEGSETETDAEDFS
-274 DTFGAAAPVVPA
+274 DTFGAAAPAVPA
-286 KRPEAPAHVAVNDD
+286 LRPEAPAHVQLDD
-300 SAALT
+300 DRAAL
-305 AATEIDEATR
+305 AASAEIDEATR

-323 LFDAGDFSGASA
+323 LFEAGDFSGASA

-342 TGVLGDDEA
+342 TGALGSEEA
-351 NALFMLG
+351 EALYMLG

-424 IADASARSEQLDC
+424 ISDASARSEQLDC